1 LAVSPEPEHRSREAT
16 SQGKHRRQVGKGL
29 KRANGRG
36 DAFDRVWSDF
46 ALPALG
52 WSAQAVRAPAADVL
66 ETADEIVVEVDL
78 PGHKQEELQIKV
90 DGDVLTIEAERKA
103 ERVQKGDSYH
113 RSERILGKFARSFTL
128 PANVDSTRTAA
139 KYEAGVLQIRLPK
152 REEAKPRTI
161 MVYVLCPVR
170 GARRTPIPRR
180 RAIAAAHDRTAIAPR
195 SDDRDDPLQDVERV
209 IQPADQLNGVGQPRR
224 RR

>member
-1 LAVSPEPEHRSREAT
+1 MFELT
-16 SQGKHRRQVGKGL
+16 
-29 KRANGRG
+29 RAFTNGRS

-52 WSAQAVRAPAADVL
+52 FSTQAVRVPAADVL

-90 DGDVLTIEAERKA
+90 DGDLLTIEAERKA
-103 ERVQKGDSYH
+103 ERAQKGESYH
-113 RSERILGKFARSFTL
+113 RSERILGKLARSFTL
-128 PANVDSTRTAA
+128 PANVDSTRTEA

-161 MVYVLCPVR
+161 KV
-170 GARRTPIPRR
+170 
-180 RAIAAAHDRTAIAPR
+180 
-195 SDDRDDPLQDVERV
+195 DVK
-209 IQPADQLNGVGQPRR
+209 
-224 RR
+224 

>member
-1 LAVSPEPEHRSREAT
+1 MFELT
-16 SQGKHRRQVGKGL
+16 
-29 KRANGRG
+29 RAFTNGRG

-52 WSAQAVRAPAADVL
+52 FSAQAVRVPAADVL

-78 PGHKQEELQIKV
+78 PGHKQEELQVKV

-103 ERVQKGDSYH
+103 ERAQKGDNYQ

-128 PANVDSTRTAA
+128 PANVDSTRTVA

-161 MVYVLCPVR
+161 KV
-170 GARRTPIPRR
+170 
-180 RAIAAAHDRTAIAPR
+180 
-195 SDDRDDPLQDVERV
+195 DVK
-209 IQPADQLNGVGQPRR
+209 
-224 RR
+224 

>member
-1 LAVSPEPEHRSREAT
+1 MFELT
-16 SQGKHRRQVGKGL
+16 
-29 KRANGRG
+29 RAFTNGRG

-46 ALPALG
+46 ALPALCFSG
-52 WSAQAVRAPAADVL
+52 QPVRAPAADVL

-78 PGHKQEELQIKV
+78 PGHKTEELQVKV

-103 ERVQKGDSYH
+103 ERAQKGDSYQ

-128 PANVDSTRTAA
+128 PANVDSTRTVA

-161 MVYVLCPVR
+161 KV
-170 GARRTPIPRR
+170 
-180 RAIAAAHDRTAIAPR
+180 
-195 SDDRDDPLQDVERV
+195 DVK
-209 IQPADQLNGVGQPRR
+209 
-224 RR
+224 

>member
-1 LAVSPEPEHRSREAT
+1 MFELT
-16 SQGKHRRQVGKGL
+16 
-29 KRANGRG
+29 RAFTNGRG

-52 WSAQAVRAPAADVL
+52 FSAQAVRVPAADVL

-128 PANVDSTRTAA
+128 PANVDSTRTVA

-161 MVYVLCPVR
+161 KV
-170 GARRTPIPRR
+170 
-180 RAIAAAHDRTAIAPR
+180 
-195 SDDRDDPLQDVERV
+195 DVK
-209 IQPADQLNGVGQPRR
+209 
-224 RR
+224 

>member
-1 LAVSPEPEHRSREAT
+1 MFELT
-16 SQGKHRRQVGKGL
+16 
-29 KRANGRG
+29 RAFTNGSG

-52 WSAQAVRAPAADVL
+52 FSAQAVRVPAADVR

-103 ERVQKGDSYH
+103 ERAEKGDSYH

-128 PANVDSTRTAA
+128 PANVDSTRTEA
-139 KYEAGVLQIRLPK
+139 KYEAGVLQIHLPK
-152 REEAKPRTI
+152 REEAKPR
-161 MVYVLCPVR
+161 
-170 GARRTPIPRR
+170 
-180 RAIAAAHDRTAIAPR
+180 AIK
-195 SDDRDDPLQDVERV
+195 VNV
-209 IQPADQLNGVGQPRR
+209 K
-224 RR
+224 

>member
-1 LAVSPEPEHRSREAT
+1 MFELT
-16 SQGKHRRQVGKGL
+16 
-29 KRANGRG
+29 RAFTNGRG

-52 WSAQAVRAPAADVL
+52 FSTQAVRVPAADVL
-66 ETADEIVVEVDL
+66 ETADEIVVEIDL
-78 PGHKQEELQIKV
+78 PGHKQEEMQIKV

-103 ERVQKGDSYH
+103 ERTQKGDSYH

-128 PANVDSTRTAA
+128 PANVDSTRTEA

-161 MVYVLCPVR
+161 KV
-170 GARRTPIPRR
+170 
-180 RAIAAAHDRTAIAPR
+180 
-195 SDDRDDPLQDVERV
+195 DVK
-209 IQPADQLNGVGQPRR
+209 
-224 RR
+224 

>member
-1 LAVSPEPEHRSREAT
+1 MFELT
-16 SQGKHRRQVGKGL
+16 
-29 KRANGRG
+29 RAFTNGRG

-52 WSAQAVRAPAADVL
+52 FSAQPVRAQAVRAPAADVF

-103 ERVQKGDSYH
+103 ERVQKGDSYQ
-113 RSERILGKFARSFTL
+113 RSERVLGKLARSFTL

-161 MVYVLCPVR
+161 KV
-170 GARRTPIPRR
+170 
-180 RAIAAAHDRTAIAPR
+180 
-195 SDDRDDPLQDVERV
+195 DVK
-209 IQPADQLNGVGQPRR
+209 
-224 RR
+224 

>member
-1 LAVSPEPEHRSREAT
+1 MFELT
-16 SQGKHRRQVGKGL
+16 
-29 KRANGRG
+29 RAFTNGRG

-52 WSAQAVRAPAADVL
+52 FSTQAVRVPAADVV

-78 PGHKQEELQIKV
+78 PGHKQEDLQIKV

-103 ERVQKGDSYH
+103 ERVQKGESYH
-113 RSERILGKFARSFTL
+113 RSERTIGKFARSFTL

-161 MVYVLCPVR
+161 KV
-170 GARRTPIPRR
+170 
-180 RAIAAAHDRTAIAPR
+180 
-195 SDDRDDPLQDVERV
+195 DVK
-209 IQPADQLNGVGQPRR
+209 
-224 RR
+224 

>member
-1 LAVSPEPEHRSREAT
+1 MFELT
-16 SQGKHRRQVGKGL
+16 
-29 KRANGRG
+29 RAFTNGRG

-52 WSAQAVRAPAADVL
+52 FSGQPVRAPAADVL

-78 PGHKQEELQIKV
+78 PGHKTEELQVKV

-103 ERVQKGDSYH
+103 ERAQKGDSYQ

-128 PANVDSTRTAA
+128 PANVDSTRTVA
-139 KYEAGVLQIRLPK
+139 KYEAGVLQIHLPK

-161 MVYVLCPVR
+161 KV
-170 GARRTPIPRR
+170 
-180 RAIAAAHDRTAIAPR
+180 
-195 SDDRDDPLQDVERV
+195 DVK
-209 IQPADQLNGVGQPRR
+209 
-224 RR
+224 

>member
-1 LAVSPEPEHRSREAT
+1 MFELT
-16 SQGKHRRQVGKGL
+16 
-29 KRANGRG
+29 RAFTNGRG

-52 WSAQAVRAPAADVL
+52 FSTQAVRVPAADVL

-103 ERVQKGDSYH
+103 ERAQQKGDSYH
-113 RSERILGKFARSFTL
+113 RSERIIGRFARSFTL

-161 MVYVLCPVR
+161 KV
-170 GARRTPIPRR
+170 
-180 RAIAAAHDRTAIAPR
+180 
-195 SDDRDDPLQDVERV
+195 DVK
-209 IQPADQLNGVGQPRR
+209 
-224 RR
+224 

>member
-1 LAVSPEPEHRSREAT
+1 MFELT
-16 SQGKHRRQVGKGL
+16 
-29 KRANGRG
+29 RAFTNGRG

-52 WSAQAVRAPAADVL
+52 FSTQAVRVPAADVF

-90 DGDVLTIEAERKA
+90 DGDVLTIAAERKA
-103 ERVQKGDSYH
+103 ERAQKGDSYQ

-128 PANVDSTRTAA
+128 PANIDSTRTVA

-161 MVYVLCPVR
+161 KV
-170 GARRTPIPRR
+170 
-180 RAIAAAHDRTAIAPR
+180 
-195 SDDRDDPLQDVERV
+195 DVK
-209 IQPADQLNGVGQPRR
+209 
-224 RR
+224 

>member
-1 LAVSPEPEHRSREAT
+1 MFELT
-16 SQGKHRRQVGKGL
+16 
-29 KRANGRG
+29 RAFTNGRG

-52 WSAQAVRAPAADVL
+52 FSALPVRVPAADIL
-66 ETADEIVVEVDL
+66 ETPDEIVVEVDL
-78 PGHKQEELQIKV
+78 PGHKTEELQVKV

-103 ERVQKGDSYH
+103 ERAQKGDSYQ

-128 PANVDSTRTAA
+128 PANVDSTRTVA

-161 MVYVLCPVR
+161 KV
-170 GARRTPIPRR
+170 
-180 RAIAAAHDRTAIAPR
+180 
-195 SDDRDDPLQDVERV
+195 DVK
-209 IQPADQLNGVGQPRR
+209 
-224 RR
+224 

>member
-1 LAVSPEPEHRSREAT
+1 MFELT
-16 SQGKHRRQVGKGL
+16 
-29 KRANGRG
+29 RAFTNGRG

-52 WSAQAVRAPAADVL
+52 FSPQAVRVPAADVI
-66 ETADEIVVEVDL
+66 ETAEEIVVEIDL

-103 ERVQKGDSYH
+103 ERAQKGESYQ
-113 RSERILGKFARSFTL
+113 RSERILGKYARSFTL
-128 PANVDSTRTAA
+128 PANVDSTRTEA

-161 MVYVLCPVR
+161 KVAVK
-170 GARRTPIPRR
+170 
-180 RAIAAAHDRTAIAPR
+180 
-195 SDDRDDPLQDVERV
+195 
-209 IQPADQLNGVGQPRR
+209 
-224 RR
+224 

>member
-1 LAVSPEPEHRSREAT
+1 MFELT
-16 SQGKHRRQVGKGL
+16 
-29 KRANGRG
+29 RAFTNGRG

-52 WSAQAVRAPAADVL
+52 WSAPAVRVPAADVL

-152 REEAKPRTI
+152 REEAKPRSI
-161 MVYVLCPVR
+161 KV
-170 GARRTPIPRR
+170 
-180 RAIAAAHDRTAIAPR
+180 
-195 SDDRDDPLQDVERV
+195 DVK
-209 IQPADQLNGVGQPRR
+209 
-224 RR
+224 

>member
-1 LAVSPEPEHRSREAT
+1 MFEIT
-16 SQGKHRRQVGKGL
+16 
-29 KRANGRG
+29 RAFTNGRG

-52 WSAQAVRAPAADVL
+52 FSAPAARVPAADVH

-103 ERVQKGDSYH
+103 ERVQQKGDSYY
-113 RSERILGKFARSFTL
+113 RTERVLGKFARSFTL

-161 MVYVLCPVR
+161 KV
-170 GARRTPIPRR
+170 
-180 RAIAAAHDRTAIAPR
+180 
-195 SDDRDDPLQDVERV
+195 DVK
-209 IQPADQLNGVGQPRR
+209 
-224 RR
+224 